1 LSKLW
6 SGRFQKKTSHLVD
19 DFHSSISFD
28 KRLYK
33 YDIQGSIAH
42 AKMLDK
48 TGILTAGEAEKIVNG
63 LREVL
68 KDIESGAAGF
78 SVEAEDIH
86 MNVEQLLTEKIGPLG
101 KKLHTGRSRNDQVAL
116 DMRMY
121 VKSEITAVLSLLR
134 QLQETILDLAEDN
147 TETVMPGYTHLQ
159 RAQPVTLAHHLMAYY
174 MMLDRD
180 VDRLRD
186 CYRRADVM
194 PLGAGALAG
203 TTFPLDRHFVAEELG
218 FRAVTENSMD
228 SVSDRDFV
236 VEFTSAA
243 AVIMMHLSRFCE
255 EIILWSSAEFGFVEL
270 DDSYSTGSSIMPQKK
285 NPDVA
290 ELVRGKSGR
299 VFGSLQSLLTM
310 LKGLP
315 LAYNKDMQEDK
326 EPLFD
331 AVDTVKKCLMVFGTM
346 ISTMQV
352 RNAAMKKAAGG
363 GFTNATD
370 LADYLVNKGLPFRE
384 AHEVVGKIV
393 WYCMEHKKD
402 LEHLSLDEY
411 REFSPAV
418 KEDVYT
424 FIATDRCVAER
435 NIYGGPAPETVRQV
449 ITRHRERLQQEKQE
463 QIK

>member
-1 LSKLW
+1 MSKLW

-42 AKMLDK
+42 AKMLGK

-68 KDIESGAAGF
+68 DDIEAGKAEF
-78 SVEAEDIH
+78 SVAAEDIH

-121 VKSEITAVLSLLR
+121 VKAEITEVGLLLW

-159 RAQPVTLAHHLMAYY
+159 RAQPVTLAHHLTAYF
-174 MMLDRD
+174 MMFDRD
-180 VDRLRD
+180 AERLRD

-218 FRAVTENSMD
+218 FRAVTENSLD

-243 AVIMMHLSRFCE
+243 ALIMMHLSRFCE

-270 DDSYSTGSSIMPQKK
+270 DDSYSTGSSMMPQKK

-331 AVDTVKKCLMVFGTM
+331 AVDTVKKCLMVFGPM

-424 FIATDRCVAER
+424 FIATDRCVAAR
-435 NIYGGPAPETVRQV
+435 NIYGGPAPETVRQM
-449 ITRHRERLQQEKQE
+449 ITRHRERLQQEK
-463 QIK
+463 